1 MTARFGI
8 TVFDQAAD
16 NSTENV
22 ETTEIQNDRKDGGHM
37 GENILSDD
45 MHMYGKVFSVLG
57 KCTDDYLFVL
67 DIKNNKYVISD
78 SAADAFSF
86 EKTEFSDAFD
96 ALKNIVYPQDYPLLA
111 ADLHRI
117 ISGQSKEHDMEYR
130 WVGRDGK
137 PVWISCRGQVVEDS
151 DGKPAFL
158 VGRISDIGKKCKID
172 RVTGLYREQSLKEY
186 MQRLLDENCFEG
198 YLLQIGIDNFKEI
211 NEKYGNEFG
220 DEILLNL
227 AECIRNIVQEQGRV
241 FRMGGDEMTVLV
253 KGCFNEKKEDPA
265 KDLYREIRKK
275 IDHLISQS
283 GHVTYYTISAGS
295 FYFHKDDRDI
305 EKIIENAGFALHQAK
320 ISGKN
325 NCIRYSYAVYEEYVH
340 TLDVQEE
347 LRKDI
352 ENDFQG
358 FELYYQPVVNIA
370 QKKILG
376 AEALIRWHSSK
387 FGFMSPG
394 QFIPMLEET
403 GLIIP
408 LGRWITRTAIEQC
421 VKWQKAAPGFRIN
434 VNLSFVQIKKSNAL
448 QDILSL
454 IDTFNVDKSVLM
466 IEVTESGEIESGV
479 AAKVLRSFKEES
491 IPLAIDDFGTGYS
504 NLRYVKDMTFDLVK
518 IDQSFIRNITN
529 SKYDY
534 LVVKQFTELAHSLN
548 LTVCY
553 EGVETEEDFKC
564 VLGLKPDYI
573 QGYYFSKPIPA
584 AEFEEKFLNEP
595 VNL

>member
-1 MTARFGI
+1 MGDK
-8 TVFDQAAD
+8 TV
-16 NSTENV
+16 
-22 ETTEIQNDRKDGGHM
+22 
-37 GENILSDD
+37 SDE
-45 MHMYGKVFSVLG
+45 MQMYSHVFSVLG

-67 DIKNNKYVISD
+67 DLQNNRYMISD
-78 SAADAFSF
+78 SAAKIFP
-86 EKTEFSDAFD
+86 FD
-96 ALKNIVYPQDYPLLA
+96 ATELSNAFEALKSIVYPQDYPMLEQNLQ
-111 ADLHRI
+111 DI
-117 ISGQSKEHDMEYR
+117 ITGRSTEHDMEYR
-130 WVGRDGK
+130 WIGRDGK
-137 PVWISCRGQVVEDS
+137 PVWISCRGQVVNDA
-151 DGKPAFL
+151 DGKPEFL
-158 VGRISDIGKKCKID
+158 IGRITDIGKKSKID
-172 RVTGLYREQSLKEY
+172 GVTGLYREHYLKDQL
-186 MQRLLDENCFEG
+186 QRMSEEDRLEG

-211 NEKYGNEFG
+211 NEKYGSEAG
-220 DEILLNL
+220 DEVLLNM
-227 AECIRNIVQEQGRV
+227 AECIKKVVGDTGKV
-241 FRMGGDEMTVLV
+241 YRMGGDEMAILV
-253 KGCFNEKKEDPA
+253 PGIFYEKKEDPA
-265 KDLYREIRKK
+265 KALYKEIRGK
-275 IDHLISQS
+275 IDQLFSEG
-283 GHVTYYTISAGS
+283 GHMIYFTISAGS
-295 FYFHKDDRDI
+295 TYFHKEDRDVGKLI
-305 EKIIENAGFALHQAK
+305 EYVGFALHQAK

-325 NCIRYSYAVYEEYVH
+325 NCVRYSHAVYEEYVH

-370 QKKILG
+370 EKKILG
-376 AEALIRWHSSK
+376 AEALIRWHSTK

-408 LGRWITRTAIEQC
+408 LGRWITRTAIQQC
-421 VKWQKAAPGFRIN
+421 VKWQKVVPGFRMN

-454 IDTFNVDKSVLM
+454 IDTLNVDKSVLM
-466 IEVTESGEIESGV
+466 IEVTESGEIESSV
-479 AAKVLRSFKEES
+479 AARVLRSFKDES

-518 IDQSFIRNITN
+518 IDQSFIQNITH

-553 EGVETEEDFKC
+553 EGVETEEDLKC

-573 QGYYFSKPIPA
+573 QGYYFSRPVPA
-584 AEFEEKFLNEP
+584 EEFEQKCLDQP
-595 VNL
+595 VIF

>member
-1 MTARFGI
+1 M
-8 TVFDQAAD
+8 
-16 NSTENV
+16 E
-22 ETTEIQNDRKDGGHM
+22 
-37 GENILSDD
+37 ENILSDD

-78 SAADAFSF
+78 SAAEAFPF
-86 EKTEFSDAFD
+86 DKTEFSDAFE
-96 ALKNIVYPQDYPLLA
+96 ALKKIVYPQDYPLLA
-111 ADLHRI
+111 QNLEQI
-117 ISGQSKEHDMEYR
+117 ISGKSKEHDMEYR

-151 DGKPAFL
+151 EGKPAFL
-158 VGRISDIGKKCKID
+158 IGRISDIGKKSKID
-172 RVTGLYREQSLKEY
+172 GVTGLYREQTMREY
-186 MQRLLDENCFEG
+186 MEKLVKEDRFEG

-220 DEILLNL
+220 DEILLKL
-227 AECIRNIVQEQGRV
+227 AECLKDTVQTKGRV
-241 FRMGGDEMTVLV
+241 FRMGGDEMAVVIT
-253 KGCFNEKKEDPA
+253 GDFQEKKEDPA
-265 KDLYREIRKK
+265 KLLYKEIREKV
-275 IDHLISQS
+275 DHLISQS
-283 GHVTYYTISAGS
+283 GHVTYYTVSAGS
-295 FYFHKDDRDI
+295 VYFHKGERDVG
-305 EKIIENAGFALHQAK
+305 KIIESAGFALHQAK

-325 NCIRYSYAVYEEYVH
+325 ACIRYSHAVYEEYVH
-340 TLDVQEE
+340 TLDVQDE

-352 ENDFQG
+352 ENDFHG

-370 QKKILG
+370 KKKILG

-408 LGRWITRTAIEQC
+408 LGRWITKTAIEQC
-421 VKWQKAAPGFRIN
+421 VKWQKVVQGFRMN

-454 IDTFNVDKSVLM
+454 IDTLNVDKSVLM
-466 IEVTESGEIESGV
+466 IEVTESGEIESSV
-479 AAKVLRSFKEES
+479 AARVLRSFKDES

-553 EGVETEEDFKC
+553 EGVETEEDLKC

-573 QGYYFSKPIPA
+573 QGYYFSKPVPA
-584 AEFEEKFLNEP
+584 SEFEEKCLNQP
-595 VNL
+595 VEF

>member
-1 MTARFGI
+1 MGDK
-8 TVFDQAAD
+8 TV
-16 NSTENV
+16 
-22 ETTEIQNDRKDGGHM
+22 
-37 GENILSDD
+37 SDE
-45 MHMYGKVFSVLG
+45 MQMYSHVFSVLG

-67 DIKNNKYVISD
+67 DLQNNRYMISD
-78 SAADAFSF
+78 SATKIFPFEATEMSNAF
-86 EKTEFSDAFD
+86 K
-96 ALKNIVYPQDYPLLA
+96 ALESIVYPQDYPMLEQNLQ
-111 ADLHRI
+111 DI
-117 ISGQSKEHDMEYR
+117 ITGRSTEHDMEYR
-130 WVGRDGK
+130 WVGRNGK
-137 PVWISCRGQVVEDS
+137 PVWISCRGQVVNDA
-151 DGKPAFL
+151 DGKPEFL
-158 VGRISDIGKKCKID
+158 IGRITDIGKKSKID
-172 RVTGLYREQSLKEY
+172 GVTGLYREHSLKNQLRRMSEED
-186 MQRLLDENCFEG
+186 RLEG

-211 NEKYGNEFG
+211 NEKCGSEVGNEV
-220 DEILLNL
+220 LLNM
-227 AECIRNIVQEQGRV
+227 AECIKKVVGDTGKV
-241 FRMGGDEMTVLV
+241 YRMGGDEMAILV
-253 KGCFNEKKEDPA
+253 PGIFHEKKEDPA
-265 KDLYREIRKK
+265 KALYKK
-275 IDHLISQS
+275 IRDKIDQIFSEG
-283 GHVTYYTISAGS
+283 GHMIYFTISARS
-295 FYFHKDDRDI
+295 VYFHKEDRDVGKLI
-305 EKIIENAGFALHQAK
+305 EYVGFALHQAK

-325 NCIRYSYAVYEEYVH
+325 NCMRYSYAVYEEYVH
-340 TLDVQEE
+340 ALDVQEE

-370 QKKILG
+370 KKKILG
-376 AEALIRWHSSK
+376 AEALIRWHSKK

-408 LGRWITRTAIEQC
+408 LGRWITRTAIQQC
-421 VKWQKAAPGFRIN
+421 VKWQKVVPGFRMN

-448 QDILSL
+448 QDILFL
-454 IDTFNVDKSVLM
+454 IDTLNVDKSVLM

-479 AAKVLRSFKEES
+479 AARVLRSFKDES

-518 IDQSFIRNITN
+518 IDQSFIRNITH

-573 QGYYFSKPIPA
+573 QGYYFSRPVPA
-584 AEFEEKFLNEP
+584 EEFEQKCLDQP
-595 VNL
+595 VVF

>member
-1 MTARFGI
+1 
-8 TVFDQAAD
+8 
-16 NSTENV
+16 
-22 ETTEIQNDRKDGGHM
+22 M
-37 GENILSDD
+37 GENIISDD

-78 SAADAFSF
+78 SAADVFPF
-86 EKTEFSDAFD
+86 ETTEFSDAFT
-96 ALKNIVYPQDYPLLA
+96 ALKKIVYPQDYPLLEA
-111 ADLHRI
+111 NLNEI
-117 ISGQSKEHDMEYR
+117 ITGQSKEHDMEYR
-130 WVGRDGK
+130 WVGRNGK

-158 VGRISDIGKKCKID
+158 IGRISDIGKKSKID
-172 RVTGLYREQSLKEY
+172 GVTGLYREQKLKEY
-186 MQRLLDENCFEG
+186 MERLIKQDCFEG

-211 NEKYGNEFG
+211 NEKYGVAFG

-227 AECIRNIVQEQGRV
+227 AECLRDIVQEKGGV
-241 FRMGGDEMTVLV
+241 FRMDGDEMAVLV
-253 KGCFNEKKEDPA
+253 KGCFDEKKEDPA
-265 KDLYREIRKK
+265 KTLYREIREK
-275 IDHLISQS
+275 IEHLISES
-283 GHVTYYTISAGS
+283 GHVTYYTVSAGS
-295 FYFHKDDRDI
+295 IYFHTGEQDVG
-305 EKIIENAGFALHQAK
+305 KIIESAGFALHQAK

-325 NCIRYSYAVYEEYVH
+325 NCIRYSHAVYEDYVH

-352 ENDFQG
+352 ENDFHG

-370 QKKILG
+370 KKKILG

-394 QFIPMLEET
+394 QFIPILEET

-408 LGRWITRTAIEQC
+408 LGRWITKTAIEQC
-421 VKWQKAAPGFRIN
+421 VKWQKAVPGFRMN

-454 IDTFNVDKSVLM
+454 IDTLNVDKSVLM
-466 IEVTESGEIESGV
+466 IEVTESGEIESSV
-479 AAKVLRSFKEES
+479 AARVLRSFKDES

-518 IDQSFIRNITN
+518 IDQSFIQNITN

-553 EGVETEEDFKC
+553 EGVETEEVFRC
-564 VLGLKPDYI
+564 VLDLKPDYI

-584 AEFEEKFLNEP
+584 AEFEEKCLNRS
-595 VNL
+595 VDF

>member
-1 MTARFGI
+1 
-8 TVFDQAAD
+8 
-16 NSTENV
+16 
-22 ETTEIQNDRKDGGHM
+22 M

-45 MHMYGKVFSVLG
+45 MHMYGTVFSVLG

-67 DIKNNKYVISD
+67 DIKNDKYVISD
-78 SAADAFSF
+78 SAADVFPF
-86 EKTEFSDAFD
+86 EKTELSDAFT
-96 ALKNIVYPQDYPLLA
+96 ALESIVYPQDYPLLVA
-111 ADLHRI
+111 NLNQI
-117 ISGQSKEHDMEYR
+117 ITGQSKEHDMEYR

-158 VGRISDIGKKCKID
+158 VGRISDIGKKSKID
-172 RVTGLYREQSLKEY
+172 GVTGLYREQILQKY
-186 MQRLLDENCFEG
+186 MRRLLDEDCFEG
-198 YLLQIGIDNFKEI
+198 YLLQLGIDNFKEI

-220 DEILLNL
+220 NEILLNL
-227 AECIRNIVQEQGRV
+227 AECLRSIVQDKGRV
-241 FRMGGDEMTVLV
+241 FRMGGDEMMLLV
-253 KGCFNEKKEDPA
+253 KGNFNEKKEDPA
-265 KDLYREIRKK
+265 KELYRQIRGK

-283 GHVTYYTISAGS
+283 GHVTYYTVSAGCV
-295 FYFHKDDRDI
+295 YFHKGEQDI
-305 EKIIENAGFALHQAK
+305 GKIIESAGFALHQAK
-320 ISGKN
+320 IGGKN
-325 NCIRYSYAVYEEYVH
+325 NCIRYSHAVYEEYVH

-352 ENDFQG
+352 ENDFHG
-358 FELYYQPVVNIA
+358 FELYYQPVVNIG

-376 AEALIRWHSSK
+376 AEALIRWHSFK

-408 LGRWITRTAIEQC
+408 LGRWITKTAIEQC
-421 VKWQKAAPGFRIN
+421 VKWQKVVPGFRMN

-448 QDILSL
+448 QDILFL
-454 IDTFNVDKSVLM
+454 IHTLNVDKNVLM
-466 IEVTESGEIESGV
+466 IEVTESGEIESSV
-479 AAKVLRSFKEES
+479 AAKVLRSFKDES

-518 IDQSFIRNITN
+518 IDQSFIRNIIN

-553 EGVETEEDFKC
+553 EGVEDEEVFRC
-564 VLGLKPDYI
+564 VLDLKPDYI
-573 QGYYFSKPIPA
+573 QGYYFSKPVPA
-584 AEFEEKFLNEP
+584 AEFEEKCLNQQVEF
-595 VNL
+595 

>member
-1 MTARFGI
+1 MGDK
-8 TVFDQAAD
+8 TV
-16 NSTENV
+16 
-22 ETTEIQNDRKDGGHM
+22 
-37 GENILSDD
+37 SDE
-45 MHMYGKVFSVLG
+45 MQMYSHVFSVLG

-67 DIKNNKYVISD
+67 DLQNNRYMISD
-78 SAADAFSF
+78 SAAKIFP
-86 EKTEFSDAFD
+86 FD
-96 ALKNIVYPQDYPLLA
+96 ATELSNAFEALKSIVYPQDYPMLEQNLQ
-111 ADLHRI
+111 DI
-117 ISGQSKEHDMEYR
+117 ITGRSTEHDMEYR
-130 WVGRDGK
+130 WIGRDGK
-137 PVWISCRGQVVEDS
+137 PVWISCRGQVVNDA
-151 DGKPAFL
+151 DGKPEFL
-158 VGRISDIGKKCKID
+158 IGRITDIGKKSKID
-172 RVTGLYREQSLKEY
+172 GVTGLYREHYLKDQL
-186 MQRLLDENCFEG
+186 QRMSEEDQLEG

-211 NEKYGNEFG
+211 NEKYGSEAG
-220 DEILLNL
+220 DEVLLNM
-227 AECIRNIVQEQGRV
+227 AECIKKVVGDTGKV
-241 FRMGGDEMTVLV
+241 YRMGGDEMAILV
-253 KGCFNEKKEDPA
+253 PGSFHEKKEDPA
-265 KDLYREIRKK
+265 KALYKEIRGK
-275 IDHLISQS
+275 IDQLFSEG
-283 GHVTYYTISAGS
+283 GHMIYFTISAGS
-295 FYFHKDDRDI
+295 TYFHKEDRDVGKLI
-305 EKIIENAGFALHQAK
+305 EYVGFALHQAK

-325 NCIRYSYAVYEEYVH
+325 NCVRYSHAVYEEYVH

-370 QKKILG
+370 EKKILG
-376 AEALIRWHSSK
+376 AEALIRWHSTK

-408 LGRWITRTAIEQC
+408 LGRWITRTAIQQC
-421 VKWQKAAPGFRIN
+421 VKWQKVVPGFRMN

-454 IDTFNVDKSVLM
+454 IDTLNVDKSVLM
-466 IEVTESGEIESGV
+466 IEVTESGEIESSV
-479 AAKVLRSFKEES
+479 AARVLRSFKDES

-518 IDQSFIRNITN
+518 IDQSFIQNITH

-573 QGYYFSKPIPA
+573 QGYYFSRPVPA
-584 AEFEEKFLNEP
+584 EEFEQKCLNQP
-595 VNL
+595 VIF

>member
-1 MTARFGI
+1 
-8 TVFDQAAD
+8 
-16 NSTENV
+16 
-22 ETTEIQNDRKDGGHM
+22 M

-45 MHMYGKVFSVLG
+45 MHMYGRVFSVLG

-78 SAADAFSF
+78 SAAEVFPF
-86 EKTEFSDAFD
+86 EKTEFSDAFA
-96 ALKNIVYPQDYPLLA
+96 ALKRIVYPQDYPMLEENLNQ
-111 ADLHRI
+111 I
-117 ISGQSKEHDMEYR
+117 ISGRSKEHDMEYR

-158 VGRISDIGKKCKID
+158 IGRISDIGKKSKID
-172 RVTGLYREQSLKEY
+172 GVTGLYREQTLREYMRRLKE
-186 MQRLLDENCFEG
+186 ENCFEG

-227 AECIRNIVQEQGRV
+227 AECLRNTVQEKGRV
-241 FRMGGDEMTVLV
+241 FRMGGDEMVVLV
-253 KGCFNEKKEDPA
+253 KGCFKEKKEDPA
-265 KDLYREIRKK
+265 KELYREIRGK

-283 GHVTYYTISAGS
+283 GHVTYYTVSAGS
-295 FYFHKDDRDI
+295 VYFHNGEQDI
-305 EKIIENAGFALHQAK
+305 GKIIESAGFALHQAK

-325 NCIRYSYAVYEEYVH
+325 NCIRYSHAVYEEYVH

-352 ENDFQG
+352 ENDFHG

-370 QKKILG
+370 KKKILG

-394 QFIPMLEET
+394 QFIPLLEET

-421 VKWQKAAPGFRIN
+421 VKWQKAVPGFRMN

-466 IEVTESGEIESGV
+466 IEVTESGEIESSV
-479 AAKVLRSFKEES
+479 AARVLRSFKDES

-584 AEFEEKFLNEP
+584 AEFEAKCLNRSVDFQIFICWRQTGKRRP
-595 VNL
+595 VQLKNIINA